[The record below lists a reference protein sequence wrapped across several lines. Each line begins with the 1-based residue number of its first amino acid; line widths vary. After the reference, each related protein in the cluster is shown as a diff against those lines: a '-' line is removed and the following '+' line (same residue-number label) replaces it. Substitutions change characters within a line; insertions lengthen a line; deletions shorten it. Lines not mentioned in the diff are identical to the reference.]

1 MMRRLRRLLP
11 ASLPDW
17 AVAVLVGIAVAGIV
31 LGLRAARAL
40 EPAELALY
48 DRFLMIRA
56 PGADAPPDPRITIVT
71 VTERDIQEQ
80 GTWPLPDGVL
90 ARTINTLLVLG
101 PRAIGLD
108 IYRDVPVAPGTAE
121 LDYIFAGKHP
131 VVVVTKFGEGGLS
144 GVAPPAETKGT
155 DKVGFN
161 DIVVDS
167 GGIVRRGLLF
177 LDDGQTT
184 LYSFPLR
191 LALLYLAPD
200 GMGLGADPRDETIVR
215 LGQTSIRPLAA
226 YDGPY
231 VGLDAG
237 GYQFLAD
244 YRAGAG
250 PFSRVT
256 LTAVLQGEVPQEL
269 IRNRVVLI
277 GVTAESVKDDFY
289 TPLSATRRPK
299 QHVPG
304 VEIHGHLVSQLL
316 RIAINGERS
325 LWSPPVALTWVW
337 VLLWAGLGAFLG
349 IRTLKARVLTLSF
362 VTGLIIIVVTAY
374 LAFISGWW
382 WTVVPPA
389 LAFSFAT
396 GFVVAYHSYRESAER
411 GTLMRIFSQHVSK
424 EVAEDIWREREQFAG
439 GGRPQPRRLVVTAFF
454 TDLTGF
460 TTVSEAF
467 TPEQLMDWL
476 NEYMAAMAP
485 VISHHGGVIRQY
497 AGDSIVALFGV
508 PVPRRTE
515 DEIAR
520 DAVNAVRCAVAL
532 ERRLLEMNRAWQQ
545 AGKPVTGMRI
555 GIVTGE
561 AVSGT
566 LGSTERWEYV
576 VVGDTLNTASRL
588 ESFDKDVYPP
598 DPLVRPCRTLIGQ
611 STHAYVGDLF
621 ETEWIAESRLKGKSQ
636 LVAIYRVLGE
646 RAQES
651 ARVPATARSGS
662 GSSRAEEA
670 ARTTP
675 SVAGAGLPRE
685 VRQ

>member
-1 MMRRLRRLLP
+1 MRRLRLP
-11 ASLPDW
+11 KLASLPDW
-17 AVAVLVGIAVAGIV
+17 AAPVLVAIAVAGIV
-31 LGLRAARAL
+31 LGLRGVRVL

-56 PGADAPPDPRITIVT
+56 PGPDAMPDPRVLVVT

-80 GTWPLPDGVL
+80 GAWPLPDGVL
-90 ARTINTLLVLG
+90 ARTLNTLLRLG

-108 IYRDVPVAPGTAE
+108 IYRDVPIAPGTAE
-121 LDYIFAGKHP
+121 LDYLLAGQHP
-131 VVVVTKFGEGGLS
+131 VVVVTKFGEGGLT
-144 GVAPPAETKGT
+144 GVAAQAKGT
-155 DKVGFN
+155 DQVGFN

-167 GGIVRRGLLF
+167 GGIVRRVLLF
-177 LDDGQTT
+177 LDDGQTA
-184 LYSFPLR
+184 LYSFALR
-191 LALLYLAPD
+191 LALLYLAPEKI
-200 GMGLGADPRDETIVR
+200 GLGADPTDETIVR
-215 LGQTSIRPLAA
+215 LGQTSILPLGGN
-226 YDGPY
+226 DGPY
-231 VGLDAG
+231 VGLDAR

-244 YRAGAG
+244 YGAGAR
-250 PFSRVT
+250 PFQRTT
-256 LTAVLQGEVPQEL
+256 LSAVLQGEVPREMVHG
-269 IRNRVVLI
+269 RVVLV

-289 TPLSATRRPK
+289 TPISAVRRPK
-299 QHVPG
+299 ENVPG
-304 VEIHGHLVSQLL
+304 VEVHAHFVSQLL
-316 RIAINGERS
+316 RIALNGERP
-325 LWSPPVALTWVW
+325 LWSPPSALTWVW
-337 VLLWAGLGAFLG
+337 VLLWSGVGAFLG
-349 IRTLKARVLTLSF
+349 IRTLKARVLTVAFL
-362 VTGLIIIVVTAY
+362 TGLAIIVATAY
-374 LAFISGWW
+374 LAFHYGVWW
-382 WTVVPPA
+382 SVVPPA
-389 LAFSFAT
+389 LSFSFAT
-396 GFVVAYHSYRESAER
+396 GFVIAYHSYRESAER

-439 GGRPQPRRLVVTAFF
+439 GGRPQPRRLVVTALF

-467 TPEQLMDWL
+467 SPEQLMDWL
-476 NEYMAAMAP
+476 NEYMGAMAP
-485 VISHHGGVIRQY
+485 EISRHGGVIRQY

-508 PVPRRTE
+508 PVPRRSE
-515 DEIAR
+515 AEIAR

-532 ERRLLEMNRAWQQ
+532 ERRLLEMNHAWQD

-621 ETEWIAESRLKGKSQ
+621 ETEWVAEARLKGKSQ

-646 RAQES
+646 RAPEPVETPAA
-651 ARVPATARSGS
+651 ARVGS
-662 GSSRAEEA
+662 GSSRAGEA
-670 ARTTP
+670 ARATP
-675 SVAGAGLPRE
+675 SVAGSGLPRE